1 MTALTGGRYGRACG
15 LGHWSSFHYSR
26 LRSSRS
32 RRRRGRLL
40 ALWRL
45 CRLRLRRLG
54 QRIILVLSRLV
65 LSGTAGLAGL
75 GRAG

>member
-15 LGHWSSFHYSR
+15 LGHWSSFHSGS

-32 RRRRGRLL
+32 RRGRGRLL
-40 ALWRL
+40 ARL
-45 CRLRLRRLG
+45 RRLRLRRLG
-54 QRIILVLSRLV
+54 QRIILVLSRLP
-65 LSGTAGLAGL
+65 LSGAAGLARL